1 MAEAKHTTAPVTQ
14 EKKGG
19 LNNPEMF
26 WSKYSKPLSI
36 GLVAII
42 LLIGGYFAYNS
53 FFAEPA
59 QKEAEQ
65 ASFKAEEYYRM
76 DSLDKALTGD
86 GVNAGLL
93 KIIDKYSGSPAAN
106 RARLMVGSI
115 YLRKGDFKN
124 AIKHLEAFS
133 SDSKPIQARAT
144 ALIAD
149 AYSELGGNDNK
160 EKAAGLYKKAAAT
173 FEKDDFN
180 SGEYLFRAGLLY
192 ESLGKNNE
200 AIEAFKQL
208 REKYPRSERGLEA
221 DKYLGRL
228 GSTTEE

>member
-1 MAEAKHTTAPVTQ
+1 VTH
-14 EKKGG
+14 ERKGG

-42 LLIGGYFAYNS
+42 VLIGGYFAYNS
-53 FFAEPA
+53 YFAEPA
-59 QKEAEQ
+59 RKEAEQ

-106 RARLMVGSI
+106 RAHLMVGSI

-133 SDSKPIQARAT
+133 TDSKPIKARAI
-144 ALIAD
+144 ALQAD

-160 EKAAGLYKKAAAT
+160 EKAAGLYKTAATT

-180 SGEYLFRAGLLY
+180 GGEYLYRAGLLY
-192 ESLGKNNE
+192 ESLGKNSE
-200 AIEAFKQL
+200 AIEVFKQL
-208 REKYPRSERGLEA
+208 RLKYPRSERSVEA
-221 DKYLGRL
+221 EKYLGKL
-228 GSTTEE
+228 GAVSEE